1 MRPLPR
7 SERFEFRAPLG
18 EGAHGLVYEAFDR
31 ERQELVAVKLLH
43 RPDAESIFQ
52 LKREFRALADVVHP
66 NLVRLYDL
74 VCDEAEALFSMEL
87 IRGRE
92 VQVQEELRALGA
104 ETEAPAG
111 MSFREACRIA
121 APLIEGV
128 GALHDRGLVHRDL
141 KPSNIRLGD
150 DGRVV
155 LLDFGTVLQRRR
167 SEQGAGGLVGTPAY
181 MAPEVCAGR
190 LAGDESSDWYSV
202 GCVLYE
208 ALTGV
213 LPVDGSTYE
222 ILQKKT
228 EVDPVPLSTLR
239 RDLPEDFSQ
248 AVMDLLCRDPT
259 GRIAAARKLRARID
273 RTLEYTPPQG
283 LSSIPSTG
291 AVFVGRETEL
301 DVLNDALEGSRQG
314 RCTSLHLSGAAGMG
328 KTALIDAFVSRCPPN
343 TVVLRGRC
351 FLRESVA
358 FKGLDG
364 VVDSLSDYLTTLSRS
379 QLQRVLPESVKSL
392 CRVFPVLKR
401 VKWLDYLRKANDL
414 ASDPTEVRR
423 RGFAALH
430 EIVSRIATHRP
441 VTIVVD
447 DLQWANDDSAAL
459 LGALSQPRQGP
470 QPLVITSAR
479 SEIERDTRLGELANS
494 AQVQLPLEPLA
505 PEHASALAGA
515 LLGAN
520 HERRVAQIVAE
531 AKGHALFI
539 REMARLELPQD
550 SAAHITLAG
559 MLAERIRQQNEA
571 SQALLRVL
579 AVSGGPTALNV
590 LLAASGAR
598 YTAVDA
604 LEAQRLVRMMG
615 TDGTRVMD
623 TTADTVREV
632 VMSGLEP
639 QPLVRLHMALAEAL
653 VAHQPDAH
661 EQTALHFNGGGAP
674 TQARDHALR
683 AAEEAERALA
693 FDGAA
698 RMYQIAL
705 KDPTMPVSQR
715 AAVLQSLGQAYAN
728 AGRCGASGEAYLA
741 ASEHAEGVL
750 SLDYRRQAAEQFLF
764 AGYVDR
770 GTAVALPLTKELGL
784 LYPDSTASAIVATV
798 GSRLRLH
805 LRSRMPKLGTRQ
817 PESSPLEL
825 LRIDTCWSLS
835 CSLALADTLVSASFS
850 ARCLELAHAAGE
862 PHRLASILCV
872 NAVHLAA
879 AKGPQH
885 EKALGMYAQAE
896 AAAELSGDARA
907 MGGILLCQSARAHI
921 GGEHEAALRFGN
933 EGHQLL
939 TDQTTGG
946 PWERSL
952 VEGFIVW
959 SLFYL
964 GRLRDLR
971 VQTDRFMEVAKSHG
985 NVYVA
990 NALRAPW
997 GVILWLAQDDLPG
1010 ARRELREALE
1020 GVSQA
1025 RYTVQ
1030 TMRALF
1036 ARAMIDLYAGQEDE
1050 GLETMQ
1056 AEWKL
1061 LRRAGILRLGLF
1073 RKQLS
1078 MFRAT
1083 MELAVGVKG
1092 HAKNLL
1098 TALKF
1103 ADIAD
1108 RTQLRGARA
1117 WADLV
1122 RGLVY
1127 AARGK
1132 RQKAQRVLQE
1142 SLEALETKDL
1152 HLIAACARYRL
1163 GELVDGDEGAALR
1176 TKSLA
1181 YFESEGVVQPLKVI
1195 RIFAPAVRRDAE
1207 TV

>member
-18 EGAHGLVYEAFDR
+18 EGVHGLVYEAFDR
-31 ERQELVAVKLLH
+31 EREELVAVKLLH
-43 RPDAESIFQ
+43 RPDPESIFH

-74 VCDEAEALFSMEL
+74 VCDDAEAMFSMEL

-92 VQVQEELRALGA
+92 IQVQEELHSFDGA
-104 ETEAPAG
+104 PEASGG
-111 MSFREACRIA
+111 MRFREACRIG

-128 GALHDRGLVHRDL
+128 QALHDRGLVHRDL

-155 LLDFGTVLQRRR
+155 LLDFGSVLQRRG
-167 SEQGAGGLVGTPAY
+167 SGQGASGMVGTPAY
-181 MAPEVCAGR
+181 MAPEVCTG
-190 LAGDESSDWYSV
+190 LVAGDEACDWYSL

-208 ALTGV
+208 ALTDA
-213 LPVDGSTYE
+213 LPIDGSTHE
-222 ILQKKT
+222 ILQQKT
-228 EVDPVPLSTLR
+228 EVDPTPLGRLR
-239 RDLPEDFSQ
+239 SDLPEDFSR
-248 AVMDLLCRDPT
+248 AIMGLLSRDPA
-259 GRIAAARKLRARID
+259 GRISAAQKLRARMD
-273 RTLEYTPPQG
+273 RTVEYTPPNG
-283 LSSIPSTG
+283 LSSAPS
-291 AVFVGRETEL
+291 AVDVFVGRGAEL
-301 DVLNDALEGSRQG
+301 EMLQDALEGSRTG
-314 RCTSLHLSGAAGMG
+314 RTTSLHLSGASGMG
-328 KTALIDAFVSRCPPN
+328 KTALVDAFVSRCPTNPI
-343 TVVLRGRC
+343 VLRGRC

-392 CRVFPVLKR
+392 CRVFPVLRR
-401 VKWLDYLRKANDL
+401 VKWLEYLRRADDL
-414 ASDPTEVRR
+414 APDPTEVRR
-423 RGFAALH
+423 RAFAALQ
-430 EIVSRIATHRP
+430 EVISRIAEDHA
-441 VTIVVD
+441 VIIVVD

-459 LGALSQPRQGP
+459 LGALSQPQQGP
-470 QPLVITSAR
+470 QALLITSAR
-479 SEIERDTRLGELANS
+479 PEIAPETRLGQLASS
-494 AQVQLPLEPLA
+494 AQVQLRLQPLA
-505 PEHASALAGA
+505 AEHASVLAGA
-515 LLGAN
+515 LLGAD
-520 HERRVAQIVAE
+520 HERRIAQIVAE
-531 AKGHALFI
+531 SKGHALFI

-550 SAAHITLAG
+550 GAPHITLAG
-559 MLAERIRQQNEA
+559 MLTNRIDAQDAA
-571 SQALLRVL
+571 SQALLRAL
-579 AVSGGPTALNV
+579 AVSGGPTALDV
-590 LLAASGAR
+590 LLAACGTR
-598 YTAVDA
+598 YRALDA
-604 LEAQRLVRMMG
+604 LEDQRLVQTMS
-615 TDGTRVMD
+615 TDGGRVVD
-623 TTADTVREV
+623 TTEDTIREV
-632 VMSGLEP
+632 VMSSLEP
-639 QPLVRLHMALAEAL
+639 EPLARLHLALAEAL
-653 VAHQPDAH
+653 VVHQPHAH
-661 EQTALHFNGGGAP
+661 EQTALHFDNGGAP
-674 TQARDHALR
+674 AEARDHALR
-683 AAEEAERALA
+683 AAEEAEEFLA

-705 KDPTMPVSQR
+705 KDPSMPVAQR
-715 AAVLQSLGQAYAN
+715 ASVLQSLGRAYAN
-728 AGRCGASGEAYLA
+728 AGRCAAAAEAYLG
-741 ASEHAEGVL
+741 ASEYAEGV
-750 SLDYRRQAAEQFLF
+750 SGLDCRRQAAEQFLF
-764 AGYVDR
+764 GGYIDR
-770 GTAVALPLTKELGL
+770 GTEVALPLTKELGL
-784 LYPDSTASAIVATV
+784 LYPESTAAALVATL
-798 GSRLRLH
+798 GARMRTQ
-805 LRSRMPKLGTRQ
+805 LRSRMPKLGSRQ
-817 PESSPLEL
+817 TQSSRLEL

-850 ARCLELAHAAGE
+850 ARCLELAQAAGE

-879 AKGPQH
+879 AKGPHH
-885 EKALGMYAQAE
+885 EKALEMYAQAE
-896 AAAELSGDARA
+896 TAAELSGDVRA
-907 MGGILLCQSARAHI
+907 MAGILVCQSARAHI
-921 GGEHEAALRFGN
+921 GGEHEAALRFGS

-971 VQTDRFMEVAKSHG
+971 AQTDRFMEVAKSHG

-990 NALRAPW
+990 NSLRAPW
-997 GVILWLAQDDLPG
+997 GVILWLARDDVPG
-1010 ARRELREALE
+1010 ARHELREALE
-1020 GVSQA
+1020 GASQA

-1036 ARAMIDLYAGQEDE
+1036 ARAMIELYSGNEDE
-1050 GLETMQ
+1050 GLVAMQ
-1056 AEWKL
+1056 AEWKV

-1098 TALKF
+1098 AALKF

-1142 SLEALETKDL
+1142 SLEALEDKDL

-1163 GELVDGDEGAALR
+1163 GELVGGDDGQALG

-1181 YFESEGVVQPLKVI
+1181 YFEAEGVVQPLQVI
-1195 RIFAPAVRRDAE
+1195 RIFAPAVRTSEE